1 MKKYLS
7 ELVGT
12 MVLVLMGTGTA
23 VIAGAH
29 VGNVGIA
36 LAFGLSVLGMVY
48 VIGPISG
55 GHMNPAITFGVWM
68 SKRMSSKDAF
78 MYIVFQIIG
87 ALLATSIL
95 AVITGQTET
104 LGQNQSTSYPLV
116 SVFIAEVV
124 ATFIFVL
131 VVLGSTSKIAPL
143 GFAGIAIGLTL
154 TLDHLML
161 IPIDGT
167 SVNPARSIAPALFTG
182 GLALHQL
189 WIFIV
194 APLVGGAIA
203 AFVWKAISPEKVEHI
218 E

>member
-7 ELVGT
+7 ELIGT

-55 GHMNPAITFGVWM
+55 GHMNPAITFGMWM

-78 MYIVFQIIG
+78 MYIVFQVIG

-95 AVITGQTET
+95 AVITGQTE
-104 LGQNQSTSYPLV
+104 P
-116 SVFIAEVV
+116 
-124 ATFIFVL
+124 
-131 VVLGSTSKIAPL
+131 
-143 GFAGIAIGLTL
+143 
-154 TLDHLML
+154 
-161 IPIDGT
+161 
-167 SVNPARSIAPALFTG
+167 
-182 GLALHQL
+182 
-189 WIFIV
+189 
-194 APLVGGAIA
+194 
-203 AFVWKAISPEKVEHI
+203 
-218 E
+218 